1 MQIGRVLGSVW
12 ATKKDEQLNGLKF
25 MTVSLNGTEMIAV
38 DIVGAGVGDTVL
50 ITLGSSARILSG
62 YNIDAVI
69 CGIIDKIDNE

>member
-12 ATKKDEQLNGLKF
+12 ATKKDEQLSGLKF
-25 MTVSLNGTEMIAV
+25 MTVSLKDTEMIAV
-38 DIVGAGVGDTVL
+38 DMVGAGVGDTVL
-50 ITLGSSARILSG
+50 ITFGSSARKLSG